1 MAYEL
6 PGQVILGTLT
16 ASSDYNDAA
25 DQFCF
30 VTSTGTNF
38 KKVTTAGAPVLGVLQ
53 DRPSSGTAGA
63 IAVSGVTKVRV
74 LNTTHTAIAVMD
86 KLRCSTL
93 GGAMPSTANVG
104 YYVVG
109 RALEALGSNTTG
121 IITMLITHQGA
132 GSSGTPSGA

>member
-1 MAYEL
+1 MAYEI
-6 PGQVILGTLT
+6 PNQVLLGTLT

-25 DQFCF
+25 DQYTF

-53 DRPSSGTAGA
+53 DRPSSGTAGT
-63 IAVSGVTKVRV
+63 ICIHGVTKVRV
-74 LNTTHTAIAVMD
+74 SNTTHAAIAVMD
-86 KLRCSTL
+86 KLRCSTVS
-93 GGAMPSTANVG
+93 GAMPSTANVA

-109 RALEALGSNTTG
+109 RALEALGANTTG